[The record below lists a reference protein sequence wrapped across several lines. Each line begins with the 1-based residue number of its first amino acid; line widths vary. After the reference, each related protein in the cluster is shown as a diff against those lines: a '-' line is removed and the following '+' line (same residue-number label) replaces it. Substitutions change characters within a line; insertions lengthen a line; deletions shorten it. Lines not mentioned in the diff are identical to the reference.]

1 MKKKGLVLGAIGVVS
16 LIGGACAFLLH
27 RKSKIDKFDVD
38 GDFPFGYDDE
48 FDDEGYGDF
57 SEDREY
63 QTFEGE
69 YPLDDDCCDDDEA
82 EESSSLEEDWADMK
96 EEWDEMGESRNE
108 QEDVEFPED
117 DE

>member
-27 RKSKIDKFDVD
+27 RKSKIDKFDVG
-38 GDFPFGYDDE
+38 GDFPFEDDE
-48 FDDEGYGDF
+48 EYGDF
-57 SEDREY
+57 DEDREY
-63 QTFEGE
+63 QTLKGE
-69 YPLDDDCCDDDEA
+69 YPLDDDCCDDD

-96 EEWDEMGESRNE
+96 EEWNETRESRNE
-108 QEDVEFPED
+108 QDDVEFPED